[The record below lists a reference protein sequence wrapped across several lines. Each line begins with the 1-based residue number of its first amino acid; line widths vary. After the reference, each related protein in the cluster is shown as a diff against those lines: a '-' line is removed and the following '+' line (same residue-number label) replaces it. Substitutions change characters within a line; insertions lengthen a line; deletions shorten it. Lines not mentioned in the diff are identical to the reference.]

1 MGWGAWATR
10 SPLHPESD
18 RTMPEKTVKLNQVS
32 SFLTEHLSQ
41 PGARAMLYAAGL
53 KREDL
58 GKPQVG
64 IASTGFESNPCNMH
78 LNLLATHVKKGVA
91 EAGMVGW
98 IFNTIGVSDGQT
110 NGTTGMNYSLPSRDL
125 IADSIEAMT
134 LAHFYDANVSV
145 VGCDKNMPGALMAMA
160 RIDRPSIM
168 VYGGTIQPG
177 KLGDRRLD
185 IVSAFEAYGQYL
197 AKQIDDAQL
206 EAVIAHACPGPGACG
221 GMYTANTMAAAIE
234 TMGMALP
241 MTSSTPAIH
250 PAKLGECEA
259 AGRAVLALLERNLT
273 PRRIMTKAAFE
284 NAFRMVIVLGGSTNA
299 VLHLLAMAHAAE
311 VPFELADF
319 QRLSDT
325 TPVLAALRPSGSYLM
340 EDLFEV
346 GGVPG
351 VQKLMLEAGLLDGSC
366 LTVTGRTLS
375 ENAEQAAALS
385 PGQRIVAPV
394 SSPLKPEGHIRI
406 LRGNLAP
413 EGAVAKI
420 TGKEGL
426 RFSGPARVFDREED
440 AMDSL
445 ARGMVKAGDVMV
457 LRYEG
462 PKGGPGMPEMLKVT
476 AAVMGAG
483 LGKSVALM
491 TDGRFSGGTH
501 GFVIGHVTPEAQL
514 GGPIALLR
522 DGDAITID
530 AVANR
535 IDVAL
540 SDQELQARRA
550 AWQAPPLKVNRGI
563 LRKYVRLVSSA
574 STGCVTDD

>member
-1 MGWGAWATR
+1 MGDNK
-10 SPLHPESD
+10 E
-18 RTMPEKTVKLNQVS
+18 KLNRIS
-32 SFLTEHLSQ
+32 SYFTEQAGQ
-41 PGARAMLYAAGL
+41 PGARAMLHAAGL
-53 KREDL
+53 KKEDL

-78 LNLLATHVKKGVA
+78 LNLLATHVKKGVS
-91 EAGMVGW
+91 EAGMIGW
-98 IFNTIGVSDGQT
+98 LFNTIGVSDGQT
-110 NGTTGMNYSLPSRDL
+110 NGTSGMNYSLPSRDL

-134 LAHFYDANVSV
+134 MAHFYDANISV

-177 KLGDRRLD
+177 RIGDRKID

-197 AKQIDDAQL
+197 AKEITEQQL
-206 EAVIAHACPGPGACG
+206 EDVVLQACPGPGACG

-241 MTSSTPAIH
+241 MTSSTPAVH
-250 PAKLGECEA
+250 PQKLSECEA
-259 AGRAVLALLERNLT
+259 AGRAMLTLLERNLT
-273 PRRIMTKAAFE
+273 PRRIMTKTAFE

-299 VLHLLAMAHAAE
+299 VLHLLAMAHAAN
-311 VPFELADF
+311 VSFELDDF
-319 QRLSDT
+319 QRLSDS
-325 TPVLAALRPSGSYLM
+325 TPVLAALRPSGSYVM

-366 LTVTGRTLS
+366 LTVTGKTLA
-375 ENAEQAAALS
+375 ENAEQAAALQA
-385 PGQRIVAPV
+385 GQRIVSPV

-440 AMDSL
+440 TMTDL
-445 ARGMVKAGDVMV
+445 AQGKIKPGDVLV

-483 LGKSVALM
+483 LGKSVALI

-501 GFVIGHVTPEAQL
+501 GFVIGHITPEAQL
-514 GGPIALLR
+514 GGPIALVR
-522 DGDAITID
+522 NGEIITID

-540 SDQELQARRA
+540 TDEELAARRA

-563 LRKYVRLVSSA
+563 LRKYVRLVSTA
-574 STGCVTDD
+574 SKGCVTDGD

>member
-1 MGWGAWATR
+1 M
-10 SPLHPESD
+10 D
-18 RTMPEKTVKLNQVS
+18 EKGEKDPKLNRTS
-32 SFLTEHLSQ
+32 RLFTADLSQ
-41 PGARAMLYAAGL
+41 PGARAMLHAAGL

-58 GKPQVG
+58 DKPQVG

-78 LNLLATHVKKGVA
+78 LNLLAAEVKKGVV

-134 LAHFYDANVSV
+134 LAHFYDANISV

-160 RIDRPSIM
+160 RIDRPSLM

-177 KLGDRRLD
+177 HVGGKKVD
-185 IVSAFEAYGQYL
+185 IISAFEAYGQFL
-197 AKQIDDAQL
+197 SRQINEAQL
-206 EAVIAHACPGPGACG
+206 EEVVLHACPGPGACG

-241 MTSSTPAIH
+241 MTSSTPAVH
-250 PAKLGECEA
+250 PQKLVECQA
-259 AGRAVLALLERNLT
+259 AGRAMLTLLERNLT
-273 PRRIMTKAAFE
+273 PRKIMTRAAFE

-299 VLHLLAMAHAAE
+299 VLHLLAMAHAAN
-311 VPFELADF
+311 VPFTLDDF

-325 TPVLAALRPSGSYLM
+325 TPVLASLRPSGSYVM
-340 EDLFEV
+340 EDLYEV

-351 VQKLMLEAGLLDGSC
+351 VQKLMLKAGLLDGSC
-366 LTVTGRTLS
+366 LTVTGRTLA
-375 ENAEQAAALS
+375 ENASLAADLS
-385 PGQRIVAPV
+385 QGQKIVSPV

-426 RFSGPARVFDREED
+426 RFSGPARVFDQED
-440 AMDSL
+440 GVMD
-445 ARGMVKAGDVMV
+445 AVAAGTIKAGDVLV
-457 LRYEG
+457 IRYEG
-462 PKGGPGMPEMLKVT
+462 PQGGPGMPEMLKVT

-483 LGKSVALM
+483 LGKSVALI

-501 GFVIGHVTPEAQL
+501 GFVIGHITPEAQV
-514 GGPIALLR
+514 GGPIGLVR
-522 DGDAITID
+522 DGDTITID

-535 IDVAL
+535 IDMAVT
-540 SDQELQARRA
+540 DQELAERRA
-550 AWQAPPLKVNRGI
+550 GWKPRPSEHPRGI